1 MYTLKKGVMVL
12 AVVFI
17 MLLSGF
23 FGRSLMYA
31 MAEEMCIRDRYYYE
45 GYSTGQVAE
54 LLGRKESSVRSNL
67 KRGREK
73 LKMILKEAY
82 DFE

>member
-23 FGRSLMYA
+23 FGRSLMYV
-31 MAEEMCIRDRYYYE
+31 MAEEIGKVLYQYSSERWRYALE
-45 GYSTGQVAE
+45 HCSD
-54 LLGRKESSVRSNL
+54 
-67 KRGREK
+67 
-73 LKMILKEAY
+73 ILCR
-82 DFE
+82 FGGVS